1 MLNDVFVATTA
12 VSSFNNAALLNPL
25 FFSAGLLALPLF
37 FMVYLYGR
45 DFVSRFGW
53 NNQNLEH
60 KTVFW
65 SLLCLMFW
73 LLFFGGNYAV
83 IRDGMSLLPVGLSCI
98 LFLLMVV
105 IANGIIRFRY
115 LEIFYNN
122 KLKWFLLCVVFVGVL
137 CSGMPT
143 WWGVLLQL
151 SAVVCGTIV
160 GCRLKTN
167 RSWVAMTALVFG
179 LMTVLILMQP
189 EYFRFGQLGNL
200 TMIHLIGVMLT
211 GFFAVTTLIAKY
223 GNARSK
229 IRNSAFVKLR
239 WLLRIV
245 ALLALILFVS
255 TESVPVFIGLLGSVG
270 LLEVL
275 SVYHSS
281 KLSSALF
288 KQSLAMLMVCF
299 GVITICPVI
308 SAIGIIYLTFISD
321 KIRAKDFMHLL

>member
-53 NNQNLEH
+53 NNQNLEQ

-65 SLLCLMFW
+65 SLLFLMFW
-73 LLFFGGNYAV
+73 MLFFGGNYAV
-83 IRDGMSLLPVGLSCI
+83 IRDSMSLLSIGLSGV
-98 LFLLMVV
+98 LFLLMMVV
-105 IANGIIRFRY
+105 ANYIVRFKY
-115 LEIFYNN
+115 LEKLHDS
-122 KLKWFLLCVVFVGVL
+122 KLKWLLVFIVFLGVL
-137 CSGMPT
+137 CSGIPT
-143 WWGVLLQL
+143 WWDMLLQL
-151 SAVVCGTIV
+151 SAIVCGTIV

-167 RSWVAMTALVFG
+167 RSWVAMTALIFG

-200 TMIHLIGVMLT
+200 TMIHLIGIVLT

-229 IRNSAFVKLR
+229 IRNSAFIKLR
-239 WLLRIV
+239 WLLRII

-255 TESVPVFIGLLGSVG
+255 TESVPVFIGLLGSVAV
-270 LLEVL
+270 LEAV

-281 KLSSALF
+281 KLSGVLF
-288 KQSLAMLMVCF
+288 KQSLAMLMICF

-308 SAIGIIYLTFISD
+308 SAIGIIYLAFISD
-321 KIRAKDFMHLL
+321 TIRAKDFMRLL

>member
-53 NNQNLEH
+53 NNQNLEQ

-73 LLFFGGNYAV
+73 MLFFGGNYAV
-83 IRDGMSLLPVGLSCI
+83 IRDSMSLLPVGLSCV
-98 LFLLMVV
+98 LFLLMIV
-105 IANGIIRFRY
+105 IANGVVGFRY
-115 LEIFYNN
+115 LERLRDN
-122 KLKWFLLCVVFVGVL
+122 KLGWFLLCVVVVGVL
-137 CSGMPT
+137 CSGIPT
-143 WWGVLLQL
+143 WWGMLLQL

-281 KLSSALF
+281 KLSGVLF
-288 KQSLAMLMVCF
+288 KQSLAMLMICF

-321 KIRAKDFMHLL
+321 KIRAKDFVRLL